1 MSGRAAA
8 PDLHRPNHPTDSG
21 HAKTPFLELVGQNP
35 DSDRRGRS
43 CWLRPCPHPLKPLEY
58 VLLDIIDSGGEF
70 LGGQPGTAGEQALA
84 DERRDGRGLPSATG
98 PGAAGGAVEK
108 EQAVGVH
115 AHWSYR
121 AAIPAVDRLLA
132 RGRAEDELGVLEA
145 TRSACDEWLSDGD
158 LSIVVGEPRAGKSSL
173 LRFVVSDL
181 LGDGPRSALAA
192 KFGSHL
198 PVWLPFSSLCEYLKG
213 HAERLVESAVR
224 AWLTRYS
231 AQHLHH
237 LVVRAVAD
245 DRLLL
250 VVDGLDERTDEGSAR
265 PALTL
270 LESFVRSRNVAAI
283 VSSRPYAL
291 RRRGSP
297 GDPNGF
303 RIPSRWS

>member
-1 MSGRAAA
+1 M
-8 PDLHRPNHPTDSG
+8 
-21 HAKTPFLELVGQNP
+21 
-35 DSDRRGRS
+35 
-43 CWLRPCPHPLKPLEY
+43 
-58 VLLDIIDSGGEF
+58 LLDITDSGGEF

-84 DERRDGRGLPSATG
+84 DERRDGHGLPSATG
-98 PGAAGGAVEK
+98 PGAAGTAET

-121 AAIPAVDRLLA
+121 DAVPAVDRLLA
-132 RGRAEDELGVLEA
+132 RGRAEDELGGLEV

-181 LGDGPRSALAA
+181 LDGGPRSAALAA

-198 PVWLPFSSLCEYLKG
+198 PVC
-213 HAERLVESAVR
+213 
-224 AWLTRYS
+224 

-237 LVVRAVAD
+237 LVVRALAD

-250 VVDGLDERTDEGSAR
+250 VVDVLDEWTDEGSAR

-270 LESFVRSRNVAAI
+270 LENFVRSRNVAAI

-303 RIPSRWS
+303 GCGSFEVTTGIKR